1 VRVGIDGFGRIGRMV
16 TRELWRR
23 GIHRV
28 TWVDE
33 LNPDTANAAHLLRCD
48 SEAKAARPGIEVE
61 GHESTLA

>member
-1 VRVGIDGFGRIGRMV
+1 V
-16 TRELWRR
+16 
-23 GIHRV
+23 
-28 TWVDE
+28 VDE